1 MTEGVASPNDL
12 LKESLQCSAF
22 AMRRHPEE
30 LLCLQH
36 HSLHDEKYP
45 GSVLLV
51 LIHADFV
58 SFIKGLQ
65 QTSCVPANRSA
76 SCCRYLIFKENQ
88 GYERNMVPYVF
99 LTKQTKQQVVSG
111 A

>member
-1 MTEGVASPNDL
+1 M
-12 LKESLQCSAF
+12 SAF

-30 LLCLQH
+30 LLCFQH

-65 QTSCVPANRSA
+65 QTSCVPLLV
-76 SCCRYLIFKENQ
+76 SC
-88 GYERNMVPYVF
+88 P
-99 LTKQTKQQVVSG
+99 LTRQVSVLSPLPHIQRKPRI
-111 A
+111 